1 MTFRTRFAPSPTG
14 PLHLGHAYSA
24 LYGHRLAEAKNG
36 LWLLRIDDLDH
47 SRSKPEWTQQIF
59 DDLRWLG
66 LAWPEPV
73 RFQSQETASYQTAL
87 DALAR
92 AGVIYPCCCNRADI
106 AQAAAAPQ
114 EGVPEFGPD
123 GRIYPGTCRHRSL
136 SQAGVG
142 DALRL
147 NMRKAVKA
155 LQKPVTYEEF
165 GTQLS
170 ERITLKPE
178 ALIAQVGDVV
188 LRRKDQGAAYHLAVV
203 IDDDAQ
209 NITDVVRGPDLSAAT
224 QIHVVLQQ
232 LLNIQTPRYHHHA
245 LIRDKTGKRLA
256 KRSDSEALS
265 TLRNAGH
272 SAQDIT
278 ERLFS
283 AG

>member
-73 RFQSQETASYQTAL
+73 RFQSQEAASYQTAL

-92 AGVIYPCCCNRADI
+92 AKLIYPCCCNRADI

-136 SQAGVG
+136 SQAGAG

-209 NITDVVRGPDLSAAT
+209 NITDVVRGADLSAAT

-245 LIRDKTGKRLA
+245 LIRDETGKRLA

-265 TLRNAGH
+265 TLRNAGY

-278 ERLFS
+278 KRFF
-283 AG
+283 

>member
-36 LWLLRIDDLDH
+36 LWLLRIDDLDRN
-47 SRSKPEWTQQIF
+47 RSKPEWTQQIF

-73 RFQSQETASYQTAL
+73 RFQSQETASYQAAL
-87 DALAR
+87 DTLAR
-92 AGVIYPCCCNRADI
+92 ARLIYPCCCNRADI

-123 GRIYPGTCRHRSL
+123 GRIYPGTCRHRRL
-136 SQAGVG
+136 SQAGAG

-147 NMRKAVKA
+147 NMRKAVRA
-155 LQKPVTYEEF
+155 LQKSVTYEEF

-209 NITDVVRGPDLSAAT
+209 NITDVVRGADLSAAT

-245 LIRDKTGKRLA
+245 LIRDETGKRLA

-265 TLRNAGH
+265 TLRNAGY

-278 ERLFS
+278 KRFF
-283 AG
+283 

>member
-36 LWLLRIDDLDH
+36 LWLLRIDDLDRN
-47 SRSKPEWTQQIF
+47 RSKPEWTQQIF

-87 DALAR
+87 DTLAR
-92 AGVIYPCCCNRADI
+92 ARLIYPCCCNRADI

-136 SQAGVG
+136 SQAGAG

-209 NITDVVRGPDLSAAT
+209 NITDVVRGADLSAAT

-245 LIRDKTGKRLA
+245 LIRDETGKRLA

-265 TLRNAGH
+265 TLRKAGH
-272 SAQDIT
+272 SAQNIT

-283 AG
+283 AP

>member
-14 PLHLGHAYSA
+14 PLHLGHAYSV

-92 AGVIYPCCCNRADI
+92 AKLIYPCCCNRADI

-123 GRIYPGTCRHRSL
+123 GRIYPGTCRHRRL
-136 SQAGVG
+136 SQAGAG

-209 NITDVVRGPDLSAAT
+209 NITDVVRGADLSAAT

-245 LIRDKTGKRLA
+245 LIRDETGKRLA

-265 TLRNAGH
+265 TLRKAGH
-272 SAQDIT
+272 SAQNIT

-283 AG
+283 AP

>member
-59 DDLRWLG
+59 DDLHWLG
-66 LAWPEPV
+66 LAWPAPV

-87 DALAR
+87 EALAR
-92 AGVIYPCCCNRADI
+92 AGLVYPCGCNRADI

-136 SQAGVG
+136 SQAGAG

-147 NMRKAVKA
+147 NMGKAIKA

-165 GTQLS
+165 GAQHS

-178 ALIAQVGDVV
+178 TLIAQVGDVV

-209 NITDVVRGPDLSAAT
+209 NITDVVRGADLSAAT

-272 SAQDIT
+272 SAQNVT

-283 AG
+283 AA

>member
-92 AGVIYPCCCNRADI
+92 ARLIYPCCCNRADI

-136 SQAGVG
+136 SQAGAG

-209 NITDVVRGPDLSAAT
+209 NITDVVRGADLSAAT

-245 LIRDKTGKRLA
+245 LIRDETGKRLA

-272 SAQDIT
+272 SAQNIT

-283 AG
+283 AP

>member
-24 LYGHRLAEAKNG
+24 LYGHRLAKVKNG

-47 SRSKPEWTQQIF
+47 SRSKPEWTQKIF
-59 DDLRWLG
+59 DDLHWFG

-73 RFQSQETASYQTAL
+73 RFQSQETDTYQRAL

-92 AGVIYPCCCNRADI
+92 AGLIYPCCCNRADI

-136 SQAGVG
+136 SQARPG

-147 NMRKAVKA
+147 DMRKAVKA

-165 GTQLS
+165 GEQHS
-170 ERITLKPE
+170 KRITLKAE

-209 NITDVVRGPDLSAAT
+209 NITDVVRGADLNAAT

-232 LLNIQTPRYHHHA
+232 LLNIPTPRYHHHS
-245 LIRDKTGKRLA
+245 LIRDETGKRLA

-265 TLRNAGH
+265 SLRKAGH
-272 SAQDIT
+272 SA
-278 ERLFS
+278 
-283 AG
+283 

>member
-47 SRSKPEWTQQIF
+47 NRSKPEWTQQIF

-87 DALAR
+87 DTLAR
-92 AGVIYPCCCNRADI
+92 ARLIYPCCCNRADI

-123 GRIYPGTCRHRSL
+123 GRIYPGTCRHRRL
-136 SQAGVG
+136 SQAGAG

-147 NMRKAVKA
+147 NMRKAVRA
-155 LQKPVTYEEF
+155 LQKSVTYEEF

-209 NITDVVRGPDLSAAT
+209 NITDVVRGADLSAAT

-245 LIRDKTGKRLA
+245 LIRDETGKRLA

-265 TLRNAGH
+265 TLRNAGY

-278 ERLFS
+278 KRFF
-283 AG
+283 

>member
-73 RFQSQETASYQTAL
+73 RFQSQEAASYQTAL

-92 AGVIYPCCCNRADI
+92 AKLIYPCCCNRADI

-123 GRIYPGTCRHRSL
+123 GRIYPGTCRHRRL
-136 SQAGVG
+136 SQAGAG

-178 ALIAQVGDVV
+178 ALIAQAGDVV

-209 NITDVVRGPDLSAAT
+209 NITDVVRGADLSAAT

-245 LIRDKTGKRLA
+245 LIRDETGKRLA

-265 TLRNAGH
+265 TLRKAGH
-272 SAQDIT
+272 SAQNIT

-283 AG
+283 AP

>member
-209 NITDVVRGPDLSAAT
+209 NITDVVRGADLSAAT
-224 QIHVVLQQ
+224 QIHVVLQH